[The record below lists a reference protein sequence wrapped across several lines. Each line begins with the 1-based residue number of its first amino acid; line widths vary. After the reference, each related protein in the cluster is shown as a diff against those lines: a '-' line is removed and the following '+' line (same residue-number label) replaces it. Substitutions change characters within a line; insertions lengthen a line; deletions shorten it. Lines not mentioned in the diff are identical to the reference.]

1 MGILFV
7 RDLIEVKR
15 CNMNSRKK
23 LIRLTTVSRSLS
35 GLLKGQ
41 LAFLS
46 HYYEVIGVAS
56 GEDGLEVVSTREG
69 IRTINVEMHREISPW
84 NDLQSLWELIKL
96 FHKERPYIVHANTP
110 KVSLLSMMAAWIT
123 RVPHRIYTVTGLRFE
138 TTSGNF
144 RRLLMAMERLTC
156 QMATKVIP
164 EGEGVKK
171 TLLKFNITRK
181 PLKVILNGNINGVD
195 MDYYSRYLEIEEKAH
210 RIKNKDFTFIFVGR
224 LVRDKGVNE
233 LVRAFVRLLQ
243 EKPNVRLL
251 LVGSLE
257 TELDPLE
264 KETQQLMEQCSQIIM
279 PGFQS
284 DVRPFFAASDAL
296 AFPSY
301 REGFP
306 NVVLQAG
313 AMGLPSIVTDINGC
327 NEIVKEGVNG
337 KIIPPRDEQALYEA
351 MKWFYDHQDDE
362 VKKMAENARPM
373 IAERYEQH
381 KVWEA
386 LLKEYQSL

>member
-1 MGILFV
+1 M
-7 RDLIEVKR
+7 
-15 CNMNSRKK
+15 KK

-46 HYYEVIGVAS
+46 QYYEVIGVAS
-56 GEDGLEVVSTREG
+56 GKESLEVVSKREG

-110 KVSLLSMMAAWIT
+110 KASLLSMIAAWIT

-144 RRLLMAMERLTC
+144 RRLLIAMERLTC
-156 QMATKVIP
+156 LFATKVIP

-243 EKPNVRLL
+243 EKPDIHLL
-251 LVGSLE
+251 LVGNFES
-257 TELDPLE
+257 ELDPLE
-264 KETQQLMEQCSQIIM
+264 ENTRNLINQYTQIIAA
-279 PGFQS
+279 GFQL
-284 DVRPFFAASDAL
+284 DVRPFFAASDVL
-296 AFPSY
+296 VFPSY

-313 AMGLPSIVTDINGC
+313 AMELPSIVTDINGC
-327 NEIVKEGVNG
+327 NEIIQDGING
-337 KIIPPRDEQALYEA
+337 KIIPPRDENALYEA
-351 MKWFYDHQDDE
+351 MKWFYEHREDE
-362 VKKMAENARPM
+362 VKRMAGNARPM

>member
-1 MGILFV
+1 M
-7 RDLIEVKR
+7 
-15 CNMNSRKK
+15 KK

-46 HYYEVIGVAS
+46 QYYEVIGVAS
-56 GEDGLEVVSTREG
+56 GKESLEVVSKREG

-110 KVSLLSMMAAWIT
+110 KASLLSMIAAWIT

-144 RRLLMAMERLTC
+144 RRLLIAMERLTC
-156 QMATKVIP
+156 LFATKVIP

-210 RIKNKDFTFIFVGR
+210 RIKNKDFTFIFIGR

-243 EKPNVRLL
+243 EKPDIHLL
-251 LVGSLE
+251 LVGNFES
-257 TELDPLE
+257 ELDPLE
-264 KETQQLMEQCSQIIM
+264 ENTRNLINQYTQIIAA
-279 PGFQS
+279 GFQL
-284 DVRPFFAASDAL
+284 DVRPFFAASDVL
-296 AFPSY
+296 VFPSY

-313 AMGLPSIVTDINGC
+313 AMELPSIVTDINGC
-327 NEIVKEGVNG
+327 NEIIQDGING
-337 KIIPPRDEQALYEA
+337 KIIPPRDENALYEA
-351 MKWFYDHQDDE
+351 MKWFYEHREDE
-362 VKKMAENARPM
+362 VKRMAGNARPM

>member
-1 MGILFV
+1 MLAK
-7 RDLIEVKR
+7 D
-15 CNMNSRKK
+15 CSYKK
-23 LIRLTTVSRSLS
+23 LIRLTTVSRSLN

-46 HYYEVIGVAS
+46 QYYEVIGVAS
-56 GEDGLEVVSTREG
+56 GKDNLEVVSKREG
-69 IRTINVEMHREISPW
+69 IRTIDVEMHREISFC
-84 NDLQSLWELIKL
+84 NDVKSLWKLIKL

-110 KVSLLSMMAAWIT
+110 KASLLSMIAAWIT
-123 RVPHRIYTVTGLRFE
+123 RVPHRIYLVTGLRFE

-144 RRLLMAMERLTC
+144 RKLLMTMERLTC
-156 QMATKVIP
+156 LFATKVIP

-171 TLLKFNITRK
+171 TLQRYNITRK

-195 MDYYSRYLEIEEKAH
+195 MDYFSRSLQIEKKAYC
-210 RIKNKDFTFIFVGR
+210 IKSVGFTFVFVGR
-224 LVRDKGVNE
+224 LVRDKGINE
-233 LVRAFVRLLQ
+233 LVRAFVKLLQ
-243 EKPNVRLL
+243 ENPDIHLL
-251 LVGSLE
+251 LVGNLE

-264 KETQQLMEQCSQIIM
+264 EDTKNLIGQCAQITAT
-279 PGFQS
+279 GFQS
-284 DVRPFFAASDAL
+284 DVRPFLAASDAL

-327 NEIVKEGVNG
+327 NEIIHDGVNG
-337 KIIPPRDEQALYEA
+337 KIIPPRDENALYEA
-351 MKWFYDHQDDE
+351 MKWFYEHRDDE
-362 VKKMAENARPM
+362 VKVMAEKARPM

>member
-1 MGILFV
+1 M
-7 RDLIEVKR
+7 
-15 CNMNSRKK
+15 KK
-23 LIRLTTVSRSLS
+23 LIRLTTISDSLKT
-35 GLLKGQ
+35 LLKGQ
-41 LAFLS
+41 LAFLN

-56 GEDGLEVVSTREG
+56 GKENLDVVSKHEG
-69 IRTINVEMHREISPW
+69 IRTIEVQMHREISPW
-84 NDLQSLWELIKL
+84 NDLQSLWNLIKL
-96 FHKERPYIVHANTP
+96 FYKERPYIVHANTP
-110 KVSLLSMMAAWIT
+110 KASLLSMTAAWIT

-138 TTSGNF
+138 TTTGNF
-144 RRLLMAMERLTC
+144 RRLLIAMEKLTC
-156 QMATKVIP
+156 WFATKVIP

-171 TLLKFNITRK
+171 TLQKYHITEK

-195 MDYYSRYLEIEEKAH
+195 MSFFSRTPEVMQQAMT
-210 RIKNKDFTFIFVGR
+210 IKIVGFTFIFVGR
-224 LVRDKGVNE
+224 LVRDKGINE
-233 LVRAFVRLLQ
+233 LVRAFVKLLQ

-337 KIIPPRDEQALYEA
+337 RIIPPRDEQALYKA

>member
-1 MGILFV
+1 M
-7 RDLIEVKR
+7 R
-15 CNMNSRKK
+15 K
-23 LIRLTTVSRSLS
+23 LIRLTTVSRSLN

-46 HYYEVIGVAS
+46 QYYEVIGVAS
-56 GEDGLEVVSTREG
+56 GKDNLDVVSQREG
-69 IRTINVEMHREISPW
+69 IRTVEVEMHREISPW
-84 NDLQSLWELIKL
+84 NDLQSLWKLIKL
-96 FHKERPYIVHANTP
+96 FHKEHPFIVHANTP
-110 KVSLLSMMAAWIT
+110 KGSLLAMTAAWIT

-138 TTSGNF
+138 TASGNF

-243 EKPNVRLL
+243 EKPDIHLL
-251 LVGSLE
+251 LVGNFES
-257 TELDPLE
+257 ELDPLE
-264 KETQQLMEQCSQIIM
+264 ENTRNLINQYTQIIAA
-279 PGFQS
+279 GFQL
-284 DVRPFFAASDAL
+284 DVRPFFVASDVL
-296 AFPSY
+296 VFPSY

-313 AMGLPSIVTDINGC
+313 AMELPSIVTDINGC
-327 NEIVKEGVNG
+327 NEIIQDGING
-337 KIIPPRDEQALYEA
+337 KIIPPRDENALYEA
-351 MKWFYDHQDDE
+351 MKWFYEHREDE
-362 VKKMAENARPM
+362 VKRMAGNARPM